1 MSSVAERARAVA
13 AAAPRHQSAE
23 VLRECADEI
32 DRLRA
37 DLAALRAVVMGLPEY
52 ECTGACEE
60 SYCYTAVKY
69 LKDWKCQCYA
79 TPANAALAAAKKMA
93 GGE

>member
-1 MSSVAERARAVA
+1 MTLADKARACA
-13 AAAPRHQSAE
+13 DAAPLHQSAA

-52 ECTGACEE
+52 THHE
-60 SYCYTAVKY
+60 YCNRPPC
-69 LKDWKCQCYA
+69 DCYA
-79 TPANAALAAAKKMA
+79 DADNAALAAARKLA
-93 GGE
+93 GLGE

>member
-1 MSSVAERARAVA
+1 MTLSDRARQVA
-13 AAAPRHQSAE
+13 DAAPLHQSAA

-37 DLAALRAVVMGLPEY
+37 ELAALRAVVRELPEY
-52 ECTGACEE
+52 AHSLPCPHEDYDCTCGTDA
-60 SYCYTAVKY
+60 
-69 LKDWKCQCYA
+69 
-79 TPANAALAAAKKMA
+79 ANAALAAAKKMA

>member
-1 MSSVAERARAVA
+1 MTLANRARQVA
-13 AAAPRHQSAE
+13 DAAPLHQSAE

-37 DLAALRAVVMGLPEY
+37 DLAALRAVVRELPEITHAGG
-52 ECTGACEE
+52 CTTHVSSLRRKYGCDCGAD
-60 SYCYTAVKY
+60 A
-69 LKDWKCQCYA
+69 
-79 TPANAALAAAKKMA
+79 ANAAIAAAKKMA